1 KTNHHSRNRQ
11 QHAGT
16 TQMAIGSQLN
26 AQLEDWL
33 SKAQSTRRPARAIIA
48 PHAGYSYCGACA
60 AHAYKQVD
68 PTVTRRVFILGP
80 SHHVHLTCCALS
92 SAEIYRTPLYDMRID
107 QKVYAELWKTGLFDR
122 MNIKTDEDEHSIE
135 MHLPYTA
142 KAMESRKDD
151 FSIVPI
157 LVGALSENKEH
168 EYGKLLSKYLADPSN
183 LFVVSSDFCHWGNRF
198 HYTYYDESQGEIYR
212 SIEHLDK
219 MLKGMGIIEQLDPP
233 SFSNYI
239 KKYRNTICGRH
250 PIGVLLNAVAE
261 LRKSGLEMN
270 FSFLNYAQSGQCR
283 NWEQSSVSYAAG
295 ALYVH

>member
-1 KTNHHSRNRQ
+1 MSKPGLYREASHSGSWYS
-11 QHAGT
+11 AS
-16 TQMAIGSQLN
+16 GSQLN

-219 MLKGMGIIEQLDPP
+219 MGMGIIEQLDPP

-261 LRKSGLEMN
+261 LRKAGLEMN